1 MGDNLYFVK
10 HGNWYGPGNGHDF
23 RKEA

>member
-10 HGNWYGPGNGHDF
+10 HGNWYGPGNGYDF
-23 RKEA
+23 RQEA